1 MIHDETY
8 NEKCYEMRCERDG
21 VNPIQCLANVQ
32 TTCENDVAEKKGR
45 GCACVRVRVRE
56 GSSSKVD
63 GSACP
68 AEAQTR
74 AREGV

>member
-1 MIHDETY
+1 
-8 NEKCYEMRCERDG
+8 MRYERDG

-32 TTCENDVAEKKGR
+32 TTCENDAAEKKGR
-45 GCACVRVRVRE
+45 GCACVRVRVRVRE

-74 AREGV
+74 AREGF